1 MALGPPPLH
10 TPLNSPSWKRYF
22 ERLSQQLGGTAEGGV
37 GYFNGLDFT
46 SSNITSILTRNHN
59 DTQNN
64 QGGSSGE
71 RYHLTEVQ
79 HTAITGA
86 GIGGNFVKSIT
97 NSITAGATQTQA
109 GATAL
114 TADIN
119 RVTVVGTDDDGV
131 KLPAAS
137 AGLEILIINADAGQ
151 DIQIWPN
158 TDDAIDGG
166 SANAVDGTALG
177 EGASRRYIAVDAT
190 NWYTV

>member
-10 TPLNSPSWKRYF
+10 TPITSNMWKRYF
-22 ERLSQQLGGTAEGGV
+22 ERLSNQLGGASQGQL
-37 GYFNGLDFT
+37 GYFTGLNFT
-46 SSNITSILTRNHN
+46 GSNITSILTRNHN
-59 DTQNN
+59 DTQNT

-71 RYHLTEVQ
+71 RYHLTAAQ
-79 HTAITGA
+79 HTGVIA
-86 GIGGNFVKSIT
+86 GGNFTKSVT
-97 NSITAGATQTQA
+97 DSITAGATQTQA

-114 TADIN
+114 TKDIN
-119 RVTVVGTDDDGV
+119 RVTTVGTDNDGV
-131 KLPAAS
+131 KLPTAV
-137 AGLEILIINADAGQ
+137 AGLEILIINADAAQ

-177 EGASRRYIAVDAT
+177 EGASRRYIAMDVT

>member
-10 TPLNSPSWKRYF
+10 TPITSPLWKRYF
-22 ERLSQQLGGTAEGGV
+22 ERLSNQLGGAQQGQI
-37 GYFNGLDFT
+37 GYFTGLNFT
-46 SSNITSILTRNHN
+46 NSNITSIATRTHN
-59 DTQNN
+59 SLQTH

-71 RYHLTEVQ
+71 RYHLTEAQ
-79 HTAITGA
+79 HIAVAAA

-114 TADIN
+114 TKDIN
-119 RVTVVGTDDDGV
+119 RVTTVGADNDGV
-131 KLPAAS
+131 KLPTAS

-158 TDDAIDGG
+158 TGDAINGG
-166 SANAVDGTALG
+166 SANAVDSSALG
-177 EGASRRYIAVDAT
+177 EGATRRYIAADAT

>member
-10 TPLNSPSWKRYF
+10 TPITSPLWTRYF

-37 GYFNGLDFT
+37 GYFNGLNFT

-59 DTQNN
+59 DTQNT

-71 RYHLTEVQ
+71 RYHLTAAQ
-79 HTAITGA
+79 HTGVTA
-86 GIGGNFVKSIT
+86 GGNFAKSVT
-97 NSITAGATQTQA
+97 DSITAGTTQTQA

-114 TADIN
+114 TKDIN
-119 RVTVVGTDDDGV
+119 RVTTVGSDNDGV
-131 KLPAAS
+131 KLPAAA

-158 TDDAIDGG
+158 TGDAINGG
-166 SANAVDGTALG
+166 SANAVDSSALG
-177 EGASRRYIAVDAT
+177 EGATRRYIAMDAT

>member
-10 TPLNSPSWKRYF
+10 TPITSPQWRRYF
-22 ERLSQQLGGTAEGGV
+22 ERLSTQLGGTTAGGV
-37 GYFNGLDFT
+37 GYYNGLNFT

-59 DTQNN
+59 DTQNT

-71 RYHLTEVQ
+71 KYHLTEAQ
-79 HTAITGA
+79 HTGVIA
-86 GIGGNFVKSIT
+86 GGNFTKSVT
-97 NSITAGATQTQA
+97 DSITAGATQTQA

-114 TADIN
+114 TKDIN
-119 RVTVVGTDDDGV
+119 RVTTVGADNDGV
-131 KLPAAS
+131 KLPTAS

-177 EGASRRYIAVDAT
+177 EGATRRYIAMDAT

>member
-10 TPLNSPSWKRYF
+10 NPLTSPLWKRYF
-22 ERLSQQLGGTAEGGV
+22 ERLSQQLGGTEAGGV
-37 GYFNGLDFT
+37 GYYNGLNFT
-46 SSNITSILTRNHN
+46 NSNITSILTRNHN
-59 DTQNN
+59 DTQNT

-71 RYHLTEVQ
+71 RYHLTAAQ
-79 HTAITGA
+79 HTEVIA
-86 GIGGNFVKSIT
+86 GGNFTKSVT
-97 NSITAGATQTQA
+97 DSITAGATQTQA

-114 TADIN
+114 TKDIN
-119 RVTVVGTDDDGV
+119 RVTTVGADNDGV
-131 KLPAAS
+131 KLPTAS

-158 TDDAIDGG
+158 TGDAIDGG

>member
-10 TPLNSPSWKRYF
+10 TPITSPLWKRYF
-22 ERLSQQLGGTAEGGV
+22 ERLSTQLGGAQQGQL
-37 GYFNGLDFT
+37 GYFNGLNFT
-46 SSNITSILTRNHN
+46 NSNITSIATRTHN
-59 DTQNN
+59 SLQTH

-71 RYHLTEVQ
+71 RYHLTLAQ
-79 HTAITGA
+79 HTGVTA
-86 GIGGNFVKSIT
+86 GGNFTKSVT
-97 NSITAGATQTQA
+97 DSITAGATQTQA

-114 TADIN
+114 TKDIN
-119 RVTVVGTDDDGV
+119 RVTVVGADNDGV
-131 KLPAAS
+131 KLPTAS

-158 TDDAIDGG
+158 TGDAINGG

-177 EGASRRYIAVDAT
+177 EGATRRYIAMDVT

>member
-10 TPLNSPSWKRYF
+10 TPITSPQWRRYF
-22 ERLSQQLGGTAEGGV
+22 ERLSTQLGGTAEGGV
-37 GYFNGLDFT
+37 GYFNGLNFT

-59 DTQNN
+59 DTQNT
-64 QGGSSGE
+64 QGGTSGE
-71 RYHLTEVQ
+71 RYHLTAAQ
-79 HTAITGA
+79 HTGVTAA
-86 GIGGNFVKSIT
+86 GNFTKSVT

-114 TADIN
+114 TKDIN

-158 TDDAIDGG
+158 TGDAIDGG
-166 SANAVDGTALG
+166 SANAADSNVIG
-177 EGASRRYIAVDAT
+177 EGTSRRYVAMDAT

>member
-10 TPLNSPSWKRYF
+10 TPITSTLWKRYF

-37 GYFNGLDFT
+37 GYFNGLNFT

-59 DTQNN
+59 DTQNT

-71 RYHLTEVQ
+71 RYHLTAAQ
-79 HTAITGA
+79 HTGVTA
-86 GIGGNFVKSIT
+86 GGNFAKSVT
-97 NSITAGATQTQA
+97 DSITAGTTQTQA

-114 TADIN
+114 TKDIN
-119 RVTVVGTDDDGV
+119 RVTTVGSDNDGV
-131 KLPAAS
+131 KLPAAT

-158 TDDAIDGG
+158 TGDAINGG
-166 SANAVDGTALG
+166 SANAVDSSALG
-177 EGASRRYIAVDAT
+177 EGATRRYIAMDAT

>member
-10 TPLNSPSWKRYF
+10 VPITSNVWKRYF
-22 ERLSQQLGGTAEGGV
+22 ERLSTQLGGAQQGQL
-37 GYFNGLDFT
+37 GYFNGLNFT
-46 SSNITSILTRNHN
+46 GSNITSILTRNHN
-59 DTQNN
+59 DTQNT

-71 RYHLTEVQ
+71 RYHLTAAQ
-79 HTAITGA
+79 HTGVIA
-86 GIGGNFVKSIT
+86 GGNFTKSVT
-97 NSITAGATQTQA
+97 DSITAGSTQTQV

-114 TADIN
+114 TKDIN
-119 RVTVVGTDDDGV
+119 RVTVVGTDNDGV
-131 KLPAAS
+131 KLPTAS

-158 TDDAIDGG
+158 TGDAIDGG

-177 EGASRRYIAVDAT
+177 EGATRRYIAMDAT

>member
-10 TPLNSPSWKRYF
+10 TPITSPLWKRYF
-22 ERLSQQLGGTAEGGV
+22 ERLSTQLGGAQQGQL
-37 GYFNGLDFT
+37 GYFNGLNFT
-46 SSNITSILTRNHN
+46 GSNITSIATRTHN
-59 DTQNN
+59 SLQTH

-71 RYHLTEVQ
+71 RYHLTAAQ
-79 HTAITGA
+79 HTGVTA
-86 GIGGNFVKSIT
+86 GGNFTKSVT
-97 NSITAGATQTQA
+97 DSITAGATQTQA

-114 TADIN
+114 TKDIN
-119 RVTVVGTDDDGV
+119 RVTVVGADNDGV
-131 KLPAAS
+131 KLPTAS

>member
-10 TPLNSPSWKRYF
+10 NPLTSPLWKRYF
-22 ERLSQQLGGTAEGGV
+22 ERLSQQLGGTEAGGV
-37 GYFNGLDFT
+37 GYYNGLNFT
-46 SSNITSILTRNHN
+46 GSNITSILTRTHN
-59 DTQNN
+59 SLQTH

-71 RYHLTEVQ
+71 RYHLTAAQ
-79 HTAITGA
+79 HSGVTAA
-86 GIGGNFVKSIT
+86 GNFSKSVT
-97 NSITAGATQTQA
+97 DSITAGATQTQA

-114 TADIN
+114 TKDIN
-119 RVTVVGTDDDGV
+119 RVTVVGADNDGV
-131 KLPAAS
+131 KLPAAA
-137 AGLEILIINADAGQ
+137 AGLEILIINADAAQ

-177 EGASRRYIAVDAT
+177 EGASRRYIAMDVT

>member
-10 TPLNSPSWKRYF
+10 TPLTSPLWKRYF

-37 GYFNGLDFT
+37 GYFNGLNFT

-59 DTQNN
+59 DTQNT

-71 RYHLTEVQ
+71 RYHLTAAQ
-79 HTAITGA
+79 HTGVTA
-86 GIGGNFVKSIT
+86 GGNFVKSVT
-97 NSITAGATQTQA
+97 NSITAGTTQTQA

-114 TADIN
+114 TKDIN
-119 RVTVVGTDDDGV
+119 RVTTVGADNDGV
-131 KLPAAS
+131 KLPSAA
-137 AGLEILIINADAGQ
+137 AGLEILIINDDAAQ

-166 SANAVDGTALG
+166 SANAEDSNALG

-190 NWYTV
+190 NWFTA

>member
-10 TPLNSPSWKRYF
+10 NPLTSPLWKRYF
-22 ERLSQQLGGTAEGGV
+22 ERLSQQLGGTEAGGV
-37 GYFNGLDFT
+37 GYYNGLNFT
-46 SSNITSILTRNHN
+46 GSNITSILTRTHN
-59 DTQNN
+59 SLQTH

-71 RYHLTEVQ
+71 RYHLTAAQ
-79 HTAITGA
+79 HTGITA
-86 GIGGNFVKSIT
+86 GGNFTKSVT
-97 NSITAGATQTQA
+97 DSIAAGATQTQA

-114 TADIN
+114 TKDIN
-119 RVTVVGTDDDGV
+119 RVTVVGADNDGV

-137 AGLEILIINADAGQ
+137 AGLEILIINADAAQ

-158 TDDAIDGG
+158 TGDAIDGG

-177 EGASRRYIAVDAT
+177 EGATRRYIAVDAT